1 MVVESLQKLPG
12 FRVPDPTLFPTI
24 ILVGANGTGK
34 TYLAA
39 SATKV
44 SELCPVLLITVGKS
58 DHTLSEKPDI
68 DLSQLTVLDPIQH
81 MRKVGL
87 SNPWDA
93 IHQVIR
99 GVTRLKPFPFR
110 TTILDGL
117 TQMQFHAEKRAAE
130 QTPFHEGESVL
141 LELTQQGDYRL
152 ARERLLDELLQLEE
166 LCERNRVAWILT
178 GQERLLRVATEGEVQ
193 VDERGQEVRTYR
205 STIDLMPSLIQP
217 VLGMAGIVG
226 RMRYAGGRFIMETR
240 RSQYLDAKDTTG
252 YLGDRVENPT
262 MAKIVERLRKKEGG
276 KVTGPRVSSDGKEA
290 REERNTTE

>member
-1 MVVESLQKLPG
+1 MPG
-12 FRVPDPTLFPTI
+12 FRLPDATQFPI
-24 ILVGANGTGK
+24 IVLIGANGTGK

-68 DLSQLTVLDPIQH
+68 DLAQLTVLDPLLH
-81 MRKVGL
+81 MRMSNL
-87 SNPWDA
+87 SNAWDA
-93 IHQVIR
+93 IHQVNR
-99 GVTRLKPFPFR
+99 RVLSLRPFPFK
-110 TTILDGL
+110 TVIYDGL

-130 QTPFHEGESVL
+130 QTPFHEGTSVL

-152 ARERLLDELLQLEE
+152 AKERILDELLQFEE
-166 LCERNRVAWILT
+166 VCEKSRALLIMI
-178 GQERLLRVATEGEVQ
+178 GQERLIRVISEGEAQ
-193 VDERGQEVRTYR
+193 VDEKGQEVKTYR

-226 RMRYAGGRFIMETR
+226 RMRAAGGRFILETR

-252 YLGDRVENPT
+252 YLGSRIENPT
-262 MAKIVERLRKKEGG
+262 MAKLVGLLRKKGEGL
-276 KVTGPRVSSDGKEA
+276 RVSKDG
-290 REERNTTE
+290 REEET